1 MEPNHVPGYRP
12 GDLIIDRYIP
22 NATSEQR
29 EEARAAL
36 LKHALLLIR
45 WGERVLDESAESTS
59 STSLPE
65 RRGLLRCQLPAGR
78 RHEAKEFDTDLLAQ
92 IVGKASFD

>member
-1 MEPNHVPGYRP
+1 MKPNPVPGHRP

-22 NATSEQR
+22 NASPEQQ

-45 WGERVLDESAESTS
+45 WGERVLDENAGSA
-59 STSLPE
+59 SLASLRE
-65 RRGLLRCQLPAGR
+65 RR
-78 RHEAKEFDTDLLAQ
+78 ETDFGNTA
-92 IVGKASFD
+92 VY

>member
-1 MEPNHVPGYRP
+1 MEPNPVPGYRP
-12 GDLIIDRYIP
+12 GDPIIDRYIP

-45 WGERVLDESAESTS
+45 WGERVLDERAGSTS
-59 STSLPE
+59 LTSLPE
-65 RRGLLRCQLPAGR
+65 PAVSGG
-78 RHEAKEFDTDLLAQ
+78 T
-92 IVGKASFD
+92 